1 MFQFNREIVHKHFT
15 HHLQLAKHTKIS
27 PNKAGYFP
35 SLKDYYNQID
45 NHIKPAMGAVRLDS
59 LETHMIQRFY
69 NTLTDKA
76 GKPLSPKTV
85 KNIHGVLHKALQQA
99 IANGYISQNP
109 AAAW

>member
-1 MFQFNREIVHKHFT
+1 
-15 HHLQLAKHTKIS
+15 
-27 PNKAGYFP
+27 
-35 SLKDYYNQID
+35 
-45 NHIKPAMGAVRLDS
+45 MGAVRLDS

-85 KNIHGVLHKALQQA
+85 KNIHGVLHKVLQQA

-109 AAAW
+109 AAAMYPSQNPKTGNKAAGAR